1 MADFQ
6 RYDFQCD
13 FLPFSK
19 LTRFRRKSG
28 AKVLL
33 FSELTKFLGRK
44 NAEKHH
50 FLYKSLKINIAFFT
64 IWIHWNTTVVTI
76 EHTRARDILLYGR
89 ARTYVENG
97 HTITIEYISVRFLP
111 YFSKDRDIHRVFVE
125 YSWGIHMYRVCV
137 GYVSGM
143 RRVCVETNK
152 SIQCLLKTVKVIYWK
167 TRIKICKYKKKTV
180 PLQGILGIG
189 Y

>member
-1 MADFQ
+1 M
-6 RYDFQCD
+6 
-13 FLPFSK
+13 
-19 LTRFRRKSG
+19 
-28 AKVLL
+28 
-33 FSELTKFLGRK
+33 TK
-44 NAEKHH
+44 H
-50 FLYKSLKINIAFFT
+50 I
-64 IWIHWNTTVVTI
+64 
-76 EHTRARDILLYGR
+76 RARVIYYSTG
-89 ARTYVENG
+89 ARMYTMSANA
-97 HTITIEYISVRFLP
+97 ITLGYISVRFLP
-111 YFSKDRDIHRVFVE
+111 YISKDRDIYRVFVE

-189 Y
+189 YWIWGIYK

>member
-1 MADFQ
+1 M
-6 RYDFQCD
+6 
-13 FLPFSK
+13 PK
-19 LTRFRRKSG
+19 
-28 AKVLL
+28 
-33 FSELTKFLGRK
+33 
-44 NAEKHH
+44 KHH
-50 FLYKSLKINIAFFT
+50 FLCKCLNINIALFYDT
-64 IWIHWNTTVVTI
+64 SSLGHHHRHYYTYSR
-76 EHTRARDILLYGR
+76 TRYIYSTGARMYTMS
-89 ARTYVENG
+89 ANA
-97 HTITIEYISVRFLP
+97 ITLGYISVRFLP
-111 YFSKDRDIHRVFVE
+111 YISKDRDIYRVFVE

-189 Y
+189 YWIWGIYK